1 MSFVFISHSQYDKQ
15 EKKFFAETIYNTRI
29 LRPLF
34 MEDQNLNNQNAGLVI
49 KNNIMSND
57 CKFLVVL
64 IGKRILFPPG
74 YHFSFTHN
82 WVGFEVGV
90 ASCANKPI
98 IVFEEDFENLNDI
111 VPFPIP
117 FLNHY
122 VRYKQDDSN
131 SNFIA
136 RLLSGDVLLPKEF
149 PGKNIRCPFAHC
161 RAKYTY
167 RIFRAMGKEERMPC
181 PACRGLFRPSVD
193 RYLTRDNRSDIMP
206 SNV

>member
-1 MSFVFISHSQYDKQ
+1 MSFVFVSHSRYDKQ
-15 EKKFFAETIYNTRI
+15 EKEFFAKTIDNTQL

-34 MEDQNLNNQNAGLVI
+34 MENENLNNQNAGLI
-49 KNNIMSND
+49 IRNNILSND
-57 CKFLVVL
+57 CKCLVVL
-64 IGKRILFPPG
+64 IGNRILFPPG
-74 YHFSFTHN
+74 YNFSFTHN

-98 IVFEEDFENLNDI
+98 IVFEEDLENLNDI

-122 VRYKQDDSN
+122 VRYRQDESN
-131 SNFIA
+131 SNYIA
-136 RLLSGDVLLPKEF
+136 RLLRGNIPRDVF
-149 PGKNIRCPFAHC
+149 PMNIKCPYVHC
-161 RAKYTY
+161 RAEYAYWILRKTE
-167 RIFRAMGKEERMPC
+167 IEERMPC

-193 RYLTRDNRSDIMP
+193 ENLTRDNSFDFMP